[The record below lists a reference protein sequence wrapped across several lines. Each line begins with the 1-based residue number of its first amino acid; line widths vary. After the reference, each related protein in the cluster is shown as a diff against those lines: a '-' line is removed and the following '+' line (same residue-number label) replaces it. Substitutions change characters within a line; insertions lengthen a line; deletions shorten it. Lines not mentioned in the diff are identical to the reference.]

1 MINFWR
7 YYGFPFEN
15 IFGLITTPLLLLLFD
30 NFWINLKICFF
41 NFIIVQILKITL
53 PSNTRPCIN
62 EDNKGEN
69 NWFKHKILKCS
80 LNNDVPSGHS
90 TVSAFF
96 GLLFITHD
104 GLIYKICSIYFFL
117 RCISLFC

>member
-30 NFWINLKICFF
+30 NFWINLKICFL
-41 NFIIVQILKITL
+41 NFIAVQILKITL
-53 PSNTRPCIN
+53 PNNTRPCIN
-62 EDNKGEN
+62 EENKEEN
-69 NWFKHKILKCS
+69 NWFKHQILKCS

-96 GLLFITHD
+96 GLLFIN
-104 GLIYKICSIYFFL
+104 L
-117 RCISLFC
+117 